1 MKPRAMSEA
10 ESESFGF
17 INFDGRNPGV
27 CWHLNE
33 SLERCHEPDTGTTAR
48 RCAKH
53 AKGRD
58 HEIQREREKKRWLQ
72 QEERRVRAGLDANKR
87 GYKVKKHTWAVSKLA
102 ESTVTGELF
111 PVGWTCTECGLV
123 KRMKPVNRLEYTMPG
138 SHYRTH
144 AGECCATEAGVAHV
158 YAYPNGHPC
167 DGGTCQQGECVP

>member
-72 QEERRVRAGLDANKR
+72 LDERRVRAGLDANKR

-111 PVGWTCTECGLV
+111 PVGWTCTECGLRCAALTSV
-123 KRMKPVNRLEYTMPG
+123 RPVVAAWHRVFQAVDWL
-138 SHYRTH
+138 H
-144 AGECCATEAGVAHV
+144 ALDEAALCAGPPDRE
-158 YAYPNGHPC
+158 
-167 DGGTCQQGECVP
+167 

>member
-1 MKPRAMSEA
+1 M
-10 ESESFGF
+10 
-17 INFDGRNPGV
+17 
-27 CWHLNE
+27 
-33 SLERCHEPDTGTTAR
+33 
-48 RCAKH
+48 
-53 AKGRD
+53 
-58 HEIQREREKKRWLQ
+58 
-72 QEERRVRAGLDANKR
+72 RAGLDANKR

-167 DGGTCQQGECVP
+167 EGGTCQQGECVP